1 MTYPANKR
9 AEVIARVH
17 AHGSLSRA
25 ARECAVQRSTVYH
38 WRDNDETFAS
48 AVEYARRTARESI
61 ADELVEK
68 ATAACGHVYLVPVT
82 DEHGNQLMEEVVD
95 EATGEVTQRPAFRR
109 ELRHHDP
116 RVMAKMLDKFVDGP
130 VQRVDSR
137 NLNADVSPERAHGRG
152 VRVVVLDADGEEV
165 E

>member
-25 ARECAVQRSTVYH
+25 ARECGVQRSTVYS
-38 WRDNDETFAS
+38 WRDGDETFAS
-48 AVEYARRTARESI
+48 AVEHARQVARQAT

-82 DEHGNQLMEEVVD
+82 DHHGNQLMEEVVD
-95 EATGEVTQRPAFRR
+95 EGTGEVSLRPAFRR
-109 ELRHHDP
+109 ELRHHDS
-116 RVMAKMLDKFVDGP
+116 RIMAKMLDKFVDGP

-137 NLNADVSPERAHGRG
+137 NLNAEVSPEQASGRG
-152 VRVVVLDADGEEV
+152 VRVVILDAEGEEL